1 MIEQKYRIRM
11 CLLYD
16 FKQGKNAKESH
27 SILCKV
33 FHDDVP
39 TLRQCQRWYQRFRE
53 GDESLEDMEHGKR
66 PEVVDNEELK
76 AAIELDPTQ
85 TGRQL
90 AERFGCHYST
100 ITLHLHAIGKNN
112 RCGKWVLHQLSDTN
126 KAARVTIAGILL
138 RRAKNT
144 GFFESILTSDEKW
157 ISYNNTTKKRQWLSP
172 RQPPKTTPKPDF
184 HGKKNLLCVWWN
196 TKGLVYFEVL
206 ESGQTVNSDLYS
218 QQLSRVNQALMRQN
232 IDTRMIKF
240 LHDNARPHV
249 SKITLERIEELDWE
263 VLPHPPYSPDIAPS
277 DYHLFRSM
285 EHLLREKI
293 FQNLDEINNWVANF
307 FKSQPAE
314 FFEKGIH
321 SLRGRWRQIIDTG
334 GEYLLD

>member
-1 MIEQKYRIRM
+1 M
-11 CLLYD
+11 
-16 FKQGKNAKESH
+16 
-27 SILCKV
+27 
-33 FHDDVP
+33 
-39 TLRQCQRWYQRFRE
+39 
-53 GDESLEDMEHGKR
+53 
-66 PEVVDNEELK
+66 
-76 AAIELDPTQ
+76 
-85 TGRQL
+85 
-90 AERFGCHYST
+90 
-100 ITLHLHAIGKNN
+100 
-112 RCGKWVLHQLSDTN
+112 
-126 KAARVTIAGILL
+126 
-138 RRAKNT
+138 
-144 GFFESILTSDEKW
+144 
-157 ISYNNTTKKRQWLSP
+157 SP

-314 FFEKGIH
+314 FFEKGVH
-321 SLRGRWRQIIDTG
+321 SLRGRWRQIIDTS